1 MASAIDYSV
10 YLVTGRELVPPD
22 LVSMGVVRSI
32 HVTRTK
38 LTAIVVKQGLL
49 YLLRRGSVFNISSH
63 LVV

>member
-32 HVTRTK
+32 YVTRTK

-49 YLLRRGSVFNISSH
+49 YVLRRGSVFNISSH